1 LNLLNVQRI
10 IDFLKKRLNMASST
24 YFLDQSESQKRQFID
39 AETVFLA
46 TAKANDAAAEV
57 RGSMF
62 WRELR
67 GKPTLIRTSARGAQ
81 KSLGLRSAETEA
93 IYTQFMARKGALEQ
107 RQKALKAQLAIQLR
121 LNRALRVGR
130 VPNVVVGVLNA
141 LEQFGVH
148 DHFMVVGTHA
158 LYAYETA
165 AGVRITEEAMATRDV
180 DMLFDTRKRIAFF
193 TAMKKLDSSLIG
205 LLRKVDPSFQVVE
218 GQLYTAR
225 NQDGFEVDII
235 RRSAKDADP
244 HPLRM
249 SDADDDFWAV
259 QVSMG
264 EKLQSARRMDQ
275 VVVATSGD
283 MALMRTV
290 HPLDFSRIKKA
301 LSQQRGR
308 DPNKSGKDA
317 LQSRIVT
324 ELVETHL
331 PQFSNED

>member
-1 LNLLNVQRI
+1 
-10 IDFLKKRLNMASST
+10 MAVST

-46 TAKANDAAAEV
+46 AAKAKKAAAEV
-57 RGSMF
+57 RGSML

-67 GKPTLIRTSARGAQ
+67 GKSTLVRTSASGAQ

-93 IYTQFMARKGALEQ
+93 MYASFMARKESAEN
-107 RQKALKAQLAIQLR
+107 RQKALKTQLTTQQR

-130 VPNVVVGVLNA
+130 VPNVVVGILNA
-141 LEQFGVH
+141 LESMGVQE
-148 DHFMVVGTHA
+148 HFMVVGTHA

-165 AGVRITEEAMATRDV
+165 AGVRVSEAAMATRDV
-180 DMLFDTRKRIAFF
+180 DMLFDTRKSISFF

-205 LLRKVDPSFQVVE
+205 VLRKVDSSFEVVE
-218 GQLYTAR
+218 DQLYTAR

-235 RRSAKDADP
+235 RRVAKDADP

-249 SDADDDFWAV
+249 SNEEDDFWAV

-264 EKLQSARRMDQ
+264 ERLQAARRMDQ

-290 HPLDFSRIKKA
+290 HPLDFARIKLG
-301 LSQQRGR
+301 LSKQVGR

-317 LQSRIVT
+317 LQSRIVN
-324 ELVETHL
+324 ELVYEYLPHL
-331 PQFSNED
+331 VLPDVNNS

>member
-1 LNLLNVQRI
+1 MLPQT
-10 IDFLKKRLNMASST
+10 F
-24 YFLDQSESQKRQFID
+24 FLDQSENQKRQFID

-46 TAKANDAAAEV
+46 TAKAKKAAAEV
-57 RGSMF
+57 RGSML

-67 GKPTLIRTSARGAQ
+67 GKSTLIRTSASSAQ
-81 KSLGLRSAETEA
+81 KSLGLRGTETEA
-93 IYTQFMARKGALEQ
+93 IYASFMARKQSAQARL
-107 RQKALKAQLAIQLR
+107 KALKAQLGTQQR

-130 VPNVVVGVLNA
+130 VPNVVVGVINA
-141 LEQFGVH
+141 LEKIGVH
-148 DHFMVVGTHA
+148 EHFLVVGTHA

-165 AGVRITEEAMATRDV
+165 AGVRISEEAMATRDV

-205 LLRKVDPSFQVVE
+205 VLRKVDPSFEVVE
-218 GQLYTAR
+218 DQLCTAR

-235 RRSAKDADP
+235 RRAAKDTDP

-249 SDADDDFWAV
+249 SDDEDDFWAV

-275 VVVATSGD
+275 VVVGTSGE
-283 MALMRTV
+283 MALMRTI
-290 HPLDFSRIKKA
+290 HPLDFARIKQS
-301 LSQQRGR
+301 LSQQIGR

-324 ELVETHL
+324 ELVNEHL
-331 PQFSNED
+331 PHLLLSAPA